1 MATRSKGPA
10 TDSLADIR
18 AIKACLEE
26 LESHAAANGVLL
38 AANLIGAASRAIADE
53 LAKRGAG
60 RHVCLSSE
68 RRIYDA

>member
-1 MATRSKGPA
+1 MATRSKEPA
-10 TDSLADIR
+10 SNSLADIR

-53 LAKRGAG
+53 LAKRGAE
-60 RHVCLSSE
+60 RSACISSE
-68 RRIYDA
+68 QRIYDA